1 MLGDEHPPALFEG
14 NFHHLGATRMHE
26 DPKQGVVDA
35 DCRVHGIHN
44 LYIAG
49 SSVFP
54 TYGASNPTLTILA
67 LALRLADHLKQRL
80 AEAPG
85 TAMAVSI
92 PSNRSSRSRMWATGE
107 PKYFGKESVT
117 IPKKFHIREIIQRR
131 LRNLR

>member
-1 MLGDEHPPALFEG
+1 M
-14 NFHHLGATRMHE
+14 
-26 DPKQGVVDA
+26 DA

-85 TAMAVSI
+85 TATAVSI
-92 PSNRSSRSRMWATGE
+92 PLKQVQSLPDVGHRRAKILWEGE
-107 PKYFGKESVT
+107 CHDPQEVPHPRDHSEGDFVARGDCFGHRAEPRVV
-117 IPKKFHIREIIQRR
+117 PAPRPHAQRVCR
-131 LRNLR
+131 